1 MEYFIYNGELYH
13 HGIKGMKWGIRR
25 YQNKDGSLT
34 KAGLKR
40 RAKLEAELTKLGG
53 GKKSSSKSES
63 DKPKETLEE
72 RKARVRNSNNAETI
86 YKNKDIFSD
95 KEIGDIYNRLNNEKN
110 IKGLIPER
118 ISKGKRF
125 INQYVETAKTVKNV
139 VDATD
144 NVLTSMDKVKKIL
157 DRLSGDDKR
166 RGDN

>member
-34 KAGLKR
+34 NAGLKR

-53 GKKSSSKSES
+53 GKKSSKSES

-72 RKARVRNSNNAETI
+72 RKARVIKSHNAKTI
-86 YKNKDIFSD
+86 YENKDILSD
-95 KEIGDIYNRLNNEKN
+95 KEIQEAFNRLNNEKN
-110 IKGLIPER
+110 IKGMIPEH
-118 ISKGKRF
+118 ISKGKKF
-125 INQYVETAKTVKNV
+125 INQYVETTKTVKSV
-139 VDATD
+139 IDSTD
-144 NVLTSMDKVKKIL
+144 DFLKSMDKMKKIL
-157 DRLSGDDKR
+157 DRLSGDGQR